1 MYTITTDNFNLLSEQ
16 QKQRASLIKNKF
28 NELVALV
35 NTLPAT
41 PYKVSCLNF
50 LDLSYTQFYFGV
62 NHS

>member
-1 MYTITTDNFNLLSEQ
+1 MYTLSTDNFNSLSEQ

-28 NELVALV
+28 NELVSLI
-35 NTLPAT
+35 NTLPQT
-41 PYKVSCLNF
+41 PYKVSSLNF